1 MIPDIGLTHY
11 LTVAL
16 ALFCTG
22 IYGVL
27 TRRNAMAILMGIELI
42 LNAVNINLVAFSK
55 FVSHAG
61 SHPPAGVVL
70 MPEITGQ
77 VFAVFVITIA
87 VAEAATGIAIVI
99 SLYRNRDMVHVD
111 GLTLLKR

>member
-1 MIPDIGLTHY
+1 MPEIGLYHY
-11 LTVAL
+11 LTISL

-42 LNAVNINLVAFSK
+42 LNSVNINLVAFSK
-55 FVSHAG
+55 FVLHGNSMV
-61 SHPPAGVVL
+61 PAGVKL

-77 VFAVFVITIA
+77 IFTIFVITVA

-99 SLYRNRDMVHVD
+99 SIYRNRNLIDIDNINLM
-111 GLTLLKR
+111 KW